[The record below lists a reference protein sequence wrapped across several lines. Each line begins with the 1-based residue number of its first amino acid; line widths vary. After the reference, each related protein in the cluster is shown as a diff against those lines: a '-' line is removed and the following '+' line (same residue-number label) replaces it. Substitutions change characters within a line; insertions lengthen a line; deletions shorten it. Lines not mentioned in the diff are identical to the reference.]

1 MPACGTGRQTDNVA
15 RYQSS
20 KFKFIPGLCCQ
31 AVTLITEYTFCS
43 PWARPSPL
51 GASDSYQSSSQGS
64 LDTTTGSEG
73 QDGLVAWM
81 QAILCLVCHYQTE
94 PCAGSRYSPNV
105 PFLSCG
111 RAIRAQPQS
120 DRESSQRE
128 LGLEQGPRQDGHQRG
143 KKEGEAK
150 LRGFAGG
157 CARKPLEQPYGC
169 RQCRAPPASITP
181 VTIQAASPQQQGS
194 AVLGWPWAPCPPSLR
209 SAAARPRPPGSPGCG
224 ERAERAQVC
233 GWVKLGVGGW
243 SNPAELCSPQCSP
256 APPAWAH
263 PWAQK
268 RALGS
273 AEVINADSACISWI
287 FKYEPV

>member
-1 MPACGTGRQTDNVA
+1 
-15 RYQSS
+15 
-20 KFKFIPGLCCQ
+20 
-31 AVTLITEYTFCS
+31 
-43 PWARPSPL
+43 
-51 GASDSYQSSSQGS
+51 
-64 LDTTTGSEG
+64 
-73 QDGLVAWM
+73 M

-105 PFLSCG
+105 PSLSCG

-120 DRESSQRE
+120 HRESLQRE

-143 KKEGEAK
+143 KKEGEAE

-224 ERAERAQVC
+224 ERAERARVC
-233 GWVKLGVGGW
+233 G
-243 SNPAELCSPQCSP
+243 
-256 APPAWAH
+256 
-263 PWAQK
+263 
-268 RALGS
+268 
-273 AEVINADSACISWI
+273 
-287 FKYEPV
+287 